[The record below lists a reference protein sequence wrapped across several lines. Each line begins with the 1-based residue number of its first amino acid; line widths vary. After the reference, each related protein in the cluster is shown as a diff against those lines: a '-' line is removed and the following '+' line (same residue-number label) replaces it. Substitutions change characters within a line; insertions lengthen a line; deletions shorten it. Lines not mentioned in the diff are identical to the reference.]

1 MAAAI
6 DPKLQLNTQH
16 KSTSEHN
23 HFSPG
28 GFSSPHN
35 KIDVM
40 NDFMQLGNEFVSP
53 DSNYSDLLVWPE
65 YPIELDMYSSAMGMR
80 PDLGH
85 GLPSFADLSDVSS
98 NSEPMTT
105 ASSCRGSA
113 HTRTTSIMSSIDFEP
128 LKPVDMTM
136 CAPND
141 TNVAEFEVV
150 IAAENSWPLARC
162 NPPTFSGSC
171 PRTAIVHLEALEQK
185 CKQDGT
191 WDALEKY
198 LSHHS
203 NDSPH
208 MPSVVPINSR
218 TRDKMTAITQSF
230 VHKALGV
237 HRGGVNSYSKSGYAS
252 PGGMCNFIMLP
263 PSNVLEYFLKSFVR
277 SLLGY
282 YPMIT
287 AMSLDPNEMLQ
298 GNQAST
304 LLVLLMIARGAAA
317 VPMAEARYLSAGLT
331 ETCRISLFDI
341 IEKDV
346 ELSADPIALRCALLF
361 TLLGAWSG
369 DKWHMDIAM
378 GQRGMY
384 LAMLKHAGM
393 LEPQPSMIPTFNDS
407 TSAELQWRAW
417 MHREAQNRLVYNWV
431 MVDQELSLFHDTAP
445 VLSISELQCPLP
457 GSDLLWLSSTS
468 EQWLAGVQSIY
479 GCTNNVNPQ
488 LLSTPSLTPSLFDLF
503 QDFLHD
509 NLPRRQ
515 SSPTPQQLRLLLH
528 PLQSLL
534 CHLRQMLTCFSDI
547 LAARRTTART
557 VTKSSTLQRLEE
569 VQALLQKWYELALA
583 YHKANPA
590 CTMTKCNIVLYHLIS
605 LNAVTNFPE
614 VERLARREGFEAGGP
629 TYWELSLR
637 HKRCIYQREEAVFHC
652 GQVLRLLRSIPA
664 DKLPPWWG
672 AAMYRATLILWTDAV
687 GRLDP
692 SFKIAAKEGG
702 ATPENGGA
710 VGGGGS
716 TGGAGGIVV
725 VGGGGAVAV
734 DQVTPEDPALISYL
748 WSGDGVAILTRADGT
763 AVSMDNPSDILD
775 LGIKA
780 FEGGISTRI
789 GDGIKRKLVTLS
801 ATWSSDAI
809 GLGS

>member
-1 MAAAI
+1 
-6 DPKLQLNTQH
+6 
-16 KSTSEHN
+16 
-23 HFSPG
+23 
-28 GFSSPHN
+28 
-35 KIDVM
+35 M
-40 NDFMQLGNEFVSP
+40 NDFMQLGHEFVSP
-53 DSNYSDLLVWPE
+53 DSNYTDLLVWPE
-65 YPIELDMYSSAMGMR
+65 YPIELDMYSSALAIR
-80 PDLGH
+80 PELSH
-85 GLPSFADLSDVSS
+85 GLASFADLSDVSS

-105 ASSCRGSA
+105 ASSSRGSI
-113 HTRTTSIMSSIDFEP
+113 HTRTTSIMSSIEFEP

-136 CAPND
+136 CAPKD

-162 NPPTFSGSC
+162 NPPTYSGSC

-191 WDALEKY
+191 WDSLQKY
-198 LSHHS
+198 LGHHNS
-203 NDSPH
+203 NEPPH

-237 HRGGVNSYSKSGYAS
+237 HRGG
-252 PGGMCNFIMLP
+252 PRGMCNFIMLP
-263 PSNVLEYFLKSFVR
+263 PSNVLEYFLKSYVR
-277 SLLGY
+277 SLFGY
-282 YPMIT
+282 YPMVS

-298 GNQAST
+298 GTQAST

-317 VPMAEARYLSAGLT
+317 VPTAEARYLSAGLT

-341 IEKDV
+341 IERDV
-346 ELSADPIALRCALLF
+346 ELSADPVALRCALLF

-369 DKWHMDIAM
+369 DKWQMDIAM

-393 LEPQPSMIPTFNDS
+393 LEPQQSMIPTFNDS
-407 TSAELQWRAW
+407 TSTELQWRAW
-417 MHREAQNRLVYNWV
+417 MQRETQNRLVYNWV
-431 MVDQELSLFHDTAP
+431 KVDQELSLFHDTAP

-457 GSDLLWLSSTS
+457 GPELLWLSSNS
-468 EQWLAGVQSIY
+468 EQWLANVQTVY

-515 SSPTPQQLRLLLH
+515 PSLTPQQLRLLLH

-547 LAARRTTART
+547 LAARRTAART

-569 VQALLQKWYELALA
+569 VQVLLQKWYELAVA
-583 YHKANPA
+583 HHKANPSCA
-590 CTMTKCNIVLYHLIS
+590 MTKCNIVLYHLIS

-614 VERLARREGFEAGGP
+614 VERLARKEGFEASTGGCGGGGGGDVGP
-629 TYWELSLR
+629 TATTTTTYWELSLR
-637 HKRCIYQREEAVFHC
+637 HKRCIYQREEAIFRC
-652 GQVLRLLRSIPA
+652 GQVLRLLRCIPA

-672 AAMYRATLILWTDAV
+672 AAVYRVTLIMWTDAV
-687 GRLDP
+687 GRSDP
-692 SFKIAAKEGG
+692 SFKVAGKEGG
-702 ATPENGGA
+702 GGGGGGGAGSSPENGGSGGG
-710 VGGGGS
+710 VGGGG
-716 TGGAGGIVV
+716 GPGVGGLGAG
-725 VGGGGAVAV
+725 GGGGAVAV

-748 WSGDGVAILTRADGT
+748 WGGDGVA
-763 AVSMDNPSDILD
+763 
-775 LGIKA
+775 A
-780 FEGGISTRI
+780 FEGGVSTRM
-789 GDGIKRKLVTLS
+789 GDGIRRKLVRLSSNWTLD
-801 ATWSSDAI
+801 TI